1 MNIEFKKSFEKDLL
15 KIIDADLLTKSKEI
29 IAEVEQ
35 AEKLTEVRNIKKL
48 KGEENYYRIRLGDY
62 RLGIKVNDSVVSF
75 VRILHRKEI
84 YRYFP

>member
-1 MNIEFKKSFEKDLL
+1 ML
-15 KIIDADLLTKSKEI
+15 KIIDADLLTKIQEI

-48 KGEENYYRIRLGDY
+48 KGEENYYRVRVGDY
-62 RLGIKVNDSVVSF
+62 RLGIKVNDGVVSF
-75 VRILHRKEI
+75 VRLLHRKEI

>member
-15 KIIDADLLTKSKEI
+15 KILDADLLTKIKKI
-29 IAEVEQ
+29 IVEVEQ

-48 KGEENYYRIRLGDY
+48 KGEENYYRIRVGDY
-62 RLGIKVNDSVVSF
+62 RLGIKVNDGMVSL

>member
-15 KIIDADLLTKSKEI
+15 KIMDADLLTKIKEI

>member
-1 MNIEFKKSFEKDLL
+1 MNIEFKKSFKKDLL
-15 KIIDADLLTKSKEI
+15 KILDADLLTKIKKI
-29 IAEVEQ
+29 IVEVEQ

-48 KGEENYYRIRLGDY
+48 KGEENYYRIRVGDY
-62 RLGIKVNDSVVSF
+62 RLGIKVNDGMVSL

>member
-1 MNIEFKKSFEKDLL
+1 ML

>member
-15 KIIDADLLTKSKEI
+15 KILDADLLTKIKKI
-29 IAEVEQ
+29 IVEVEQ

-48 KGEENYYRIRLGDY
+48 KGEENYYHIRVGDY
-62 RLGIKVNDSVVSF
+62 RLGIKVNDGMVSL

>member
-1 MNIEFKKSFEKDLL
+1 ML
-15 KIIDADLLTKSKEI
+15 KIIDADLLTKIKEI
-29 IAEVEQ
+29 IAEVEK